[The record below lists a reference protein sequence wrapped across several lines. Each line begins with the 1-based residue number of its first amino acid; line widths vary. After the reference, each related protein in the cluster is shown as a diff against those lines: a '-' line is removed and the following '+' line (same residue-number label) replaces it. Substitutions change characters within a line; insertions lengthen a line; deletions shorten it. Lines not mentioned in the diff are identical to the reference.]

1 MKRILTTLIVL
12 VTFAGIADAQISI
25 KKSDVGKPKQ
35 MTTLSMSW
43 SWIYQ
48 ADDSYFLVMKS
59 DNQFDDHYWLKIGDT
74 REECLESLSALQEMM
89 DNMGETE
96 RYNVDNGMGESFSVT
111 LSREL
116 GIKKLT
122 FNGESYAGAGFLI
135 ASNLSK
141 ATKWIEKNV
150 K

>member
-1 MKRILTTLIVL
+1 MKRILTTLISL
-12 VTFAGIADAQISI
+12 VIFAGIADAQISI

-141 ATKWIEKNV
+141 AIKWIEKNV

>member
-1 MKRILTTLIVL
+1 MKRILTTLIAL
-12 VTFAGIADAQISI
+12 VTLSGIADAQISI

-48 ADDSYFLVMKS
+48 ADESYFIVMKS

-74 REECLESLSALQEMM
+74 KDECLESISALQEMM

-96 RYNVDNGMGESFSVT
+96 RYKVDNGMGESFSVT

-122 FNGESYAGAGFLI
+122 FNGEFYAGAGFLL
-135 ASNLSK
+135 ASNLTK

>member
-1 MKRILTTLIVL
+1 MKRILTTLIAL

-122 FNGESYAGAGFLI
+122 FNGESYAGAGFLL

>member
-1 MKRILTTLIVL
+1 MRKILSILIAL

-48 ADDSYFLVMKS
+48 ADDTYYIVMKS

-74 REECLESLSALQEMM
+74 KEECLESLSALQEMM

-111 LSREL
+111 ISREL

-122 FNGESYAGAGFLI
+122 FNGEFYAGAGFLL
-135 ASNLSK
+135 ASNLTK

>member
-122 FNGESYAGAGFLI
+122 FNGESYAGAGFLL
-135 ASNLSK
+135 ASNLNK

>member
-1 MKRILTTLIVL
+1 MRKILSILIFL
-12 VTFAGIADAQISI
+12 VTFAGIADAQITI

-74 REECLESLSALQEMM
+74 KEECLESLSALQEMM

-111 LSREL
+111 ISREL

-122 FNGESYAGAGFLI
+122 FNGESYAGAGFLL
-135 ASNLSK
+135 ASNLYK

>member
-1 MKRILTTLIVL
+1 MKRILTTLISL
-12 VTFAGIADAQISI
+12 VIFAGIADAQISI

-74 REECLESLSALQEMM
+74 REECLESISALQEMM
-89 DNMGETE
+89 DNMGESE
-96 RYNVDNGMGESFSVT
+96 RYEVDNGMGESFSVT
-111 LSREL
+111 LTREL

-122 FNGESYAGAGFLI
+122 FNGEQYAGAGFLL
-135 ASNLSK
+135 ATNLTK
-141 ATKWIEKNV
+141 AIKWIEKNV

>member
-1 MKRILTTLIVL
+1 MKRILTTLIAL
-12 VTFAGIADAQISI
+12 VTLAGIADAQISI

-48 ADDSYFLVMKS
+48 ADDTYYIVMKS

-74 REECLESLSALQEMM
+74 REECLESISALQEMM
-89 DNMGETE
+89 ENMGDSD
-96 RYNVDNGMGESFSVT
+96 RYNVENGMGESFSVT

-122 FNGESYAGAGFLI
+122 FNGEFYAGAGFLL
-135 ASNLSK
+135 ASNLTK

>member
-1 MKRILTTLIVL
+1 MKRILTTLIAL
-12 VTFAGIADAQISI
+12 VIFAGIADAQISI

-48 ADDSYFLVMKS
+48 ADESYFLVMKS

-122 FNGESYAGAGFLI
+122 FNGESYAGAGFLL

>member
-48 ADDSYFLVMKS
+48 ADDSYFLVMNS
-59 DNQFDDHYWLKIGDT
+59 DNQFDDHYWLKIGETKD
-74 REECLESLSALQEMM
+74 ECLESISALQEMM
-89 DNMGETE
+89 DNMGESD
-96 RYNVDNGMGESFSVT
+96 RYDVDNGMGESFSVT

-122 FNGESYAGAGFLI
+122 FNGESYAGAGFLL

>member
-1 MKRILTTLIVL
+1 MKRILTTIIAL
-12 VTFAGIADAQISI
+12 VILSGIADAQISI

-89 DNMGETE
+89 DNMVDSD
-96 RYNVDNGMGESFSVT
+96 RYDVDNGMGESFSVT
-111 LSREL
+111 LTREL
-116 GIKKLT
+116 GIKKMT
-122 FNGESYAGAGFLI
+122 FHGEQYAGAGFLL
-135 ASNLSK
+135 ATNLSK

>member
-1 MKRILTTLIVL
+1 MRKILSILIAL
-12 VTFAGIADAQISI
+12 VTFAGNADAQITI
-25 KKSDVGKPKQ
+25 KKSDIGKPKQ

-74 REECLESLSALQEMM
+74 KEACLESITALQEMM
-89 DNMGETE
+89 DTMGESD
-96 RYNVDNGMGESFSVT
+96 RYDVDNGAGETFSVT
-111 LSREL
+111 STKEL
-116 GIKKLT
+116 GIKKLI
-122 FNGESYAGAGFLI
+122 FHGENYAGAGFLI
-135 ASNLSK
+135 APNLTK
-141 ATKWIEKNV
+141 AAKWIEKNV

>member
-1 MKRILTTLIVL
+1 MKRILTTLIAL
-12 VTFAGIADAQISI
+12 VTLAGIADAQISI

-74 REECLESLSALQEMM
+74 REECLESLSALLEMM

-96 RYNVDNGMGESFSVT
+96 RHDVDNGMGESFSVT
-111 LSREL
+111 LSRDL

-122 FNGESYAGAGFLI
+122 FHGEKYAGAGFLL
-135 ASNLSK
+135 ATNLTK
-141 ATKWIEKNV
+141 AIKWIEKNV

>member
-1 MKRILTTLIVL
+1 MLFAL
-12 VTFAGIADAQISI
+12 VTFAGIANAQISI

-74 REECLESLSALQEMM
+74 KEECLESLSALQEMM

-122 FNGESYAGAGFLI
+122 FNGESYAGAGFLL

>member
-1 MKRILTTLIVL
+1 MRKILSIFIAL

-25 KKSDVGKPKQ
+25 KKSDIGKPKQ

-48 ADDSYFLVMKS
+48 VDDSFFLVMKS
-59 DNQFDDHYWLKIGDT
+59 DNQFDDWYWLKMGDT
-74 REECLESLSALQEMM
+74 KEACLESITALKEMM
-89 DNMGETE
+89 DTMGESD
-96 RYNVDNGMGESFSVT
+96 RYDVDNGAGETFSVT
-111 LSREL
+111 STKEL
-116 GIKKLT
+116 GIKKLI
-122 FNGESYAGAGFLI
+122 FHSEHYAGAGFLI
-135 ASNLSK
+135 ASNLTK

>member
-1 MKRILTTLIVL
+1 MKRILTTLIAL
-12 VTFAGIADAQISI
+12 VTLAGIADAQISI

-74 REECLESLSALQEMM
+74 REECLESISALQEMM

-122 FNGESYAGAGFLI
+122 FNGESYAGAGFLL

>member
-1 MKRILTTLIVL
+1 MKRILTTLISL
-12 VTFAGIADAQISI
+12 VIFAGIADAQISI

-74 REECLESLSALQEMM
+74 KEECLESISAIQEMM
-89 DNMGETE
+89 DNMGETD

-122 FNGESYAGAGFLI
+122 FNGESYAGAGFLL
-135 ASNLSK
+135 ASNLTK

>member
-1 MKRILTTLIVL
+1 MKRILTTLISL
-12 VTFAGIADAQISI
+12 VIFAGIADAQISI

-122 FNGESYAGAGFLI
+122 FNGESYAGAGFLL

>member
-1 MKRILTTLIVL
+1 MKRILTTLIAL

-122 FNGESYAGAGFLI
+122 FNGESYAGAGFLL

-141 ATKWIEKNV
+141 AIKWIEKNV

>member
-1 MKRILTTLIVL
+1 MKRILTTLIAL
-12 VTFAGIADAQISI
+12 VIFAGIADAQISI

-74 REECLESLSALQEMM
+74 KEECLESLSALQEMM
-89 DNMGETE
+89 GNMGETE

-122 FNGESYAGAGFLI
+122 FNGESYAGAGFLL

-141 ATKWIEKNV
+141 AIKWIEKNV

>member
-1 MKRILTTLIVL
+1 MKKILSILIAL
-12 VTFAGIADAQISI
+12 VTFAGVADAQISV

-35 MTTLSMSW
+35 MATLSMYW

-74 REECLESLSALQEMM
+74 QEECQESLSALQEMM

-96 RYNVDNGMGESFSVT
+96 RYDVDNGMGESFSVT
-111 LSREL
+111 LSRDL

-122 FNGESYAGAGFLI
+122 FHGEKYAGSGFLL
-135 ASNLSK
+135 ATNLTK
-141 ATKWIEKNV
+141 AIKWIEKNV

>member
-1 MKRILTTLIVL
+1 MKRILTTLIAL

-59 DNQFDDHYWLKIGDT
+59 DNQFDDNYWLKIGDT
-74 REECLESLSALQEMM
+74 KEECLESISALQEMM

-111 LSREL
+111 ISREL

-141 ATKWIEKNV
+141 AIKWIEKNV

>member
-1 MKRILTTLIVL
+1 MRKILSILIAL
-12 VTFAGIADAQISI
+12 VTLAGIADAQIKV

-43 SWIYQ
+43 SWIYR
-48 ADDSYFLVMKS
+48 ANDSYFLVMKS
-59 DNQFDDHYWLKIGDT
+59 DNQFDDWYWLKIGDT
-74 REECLESLSALQEMM
+74 RKECLESISALQEMM
-89 DNMGETE
+89 ENMGESD

-122 FNGESYAGAGFLI
+122 FNGEHYAGAGFLL
-135 ASNLSK
+135 ANNLTK
-141 ATKWIEKNV
+141 ATKWIEKNM

>member
-1 MKRILTTLIVL
+1 MKRILTTLIAL
-12 VTFAGIADAQISI
+12 VIFAGIADAQISI

-59 DNQFDDHYWLKIGDT
+59 DNQFDDNYWLKIGDT
-74 REECLESLSALQEMM
+74 KEGCLESLSALQEMM

-122 FNGESYAGAGFLI
+122 FNGESYAGAGFLL

-141 ATKWIEKNV
+141 AIKWIEKNV

>member
-74 REECLESLSALQEMM
+74 REECLESISALQEMM

>member
-1 MKRILTTLIVL
+1 MKRILTTLIAL
-12 VTFAGIADAQISI
+12 VTLAGIADAQISI
-25 KKSDVGKPKQ
+25 KKSDVGKTKQ

-74 REECLESLSALQEMM
+74 REECLESLSALLEMM
-89 DNMGETE
+89 DNMGESE
-96 RYNVDNGMGESFSVT
+96 RYDVDNGMGESFSVT
-111 LSREL
+111 LSRDL

-122 FNGESYAGAGFLI
+122 FHGEKYAGAGFLL
-135 ASNLSK
+135 ATNLTK
-141 ATKWIEKNV
+141 AIKWIEKNV

>member
-1 MKRILTTLIVL
+1 MRKILLILVAL

-25 KKSDVGKPKQ
+25 KKSDIGKPKQ

-59 DNQFDDHYWLKIGDT
+59 DNQFDDWYWLKIGDSK
-74 REECLESLSALQEMM
+74 EACLESITALQEMM
-89 DNMGETE
+89 DTMGESD
-96 RYNVDNGMGESFSVT
+96 RYDVDNGAGETFSVT
-111 LSREL
+111 STKEL
-116 GIKKLT
+116 GIKKLI
-122 FNGESYAGAGFLI
+122 FHGENYAGAGFLI
-135 ASNLSK
+135 APNLTK

>member
-1 MKRILTTLIVL
+1 MRKILSILIAL
-12 VTFAGIADAQISI
+12 VTFAGIADAQITI

-48 ADDSYFLVMKS
+48 ADDSYFIVMKS

-74 REECLESLSALQEMM
+74 KEECLESLSALQEMM

-122 FNGESYAGAGFLI
+122 FNGESYAGAGFLL

-141 ATKWIEKNV
+141 AIKWIEKNV

>member
-1 MKRILTTLIVL
+1 MKRILTTLIAL
-12 VTFAGIADAQISI
+12 VIFAGIADAQISI

-59 DNQFDDHYWLKIGDT
+59 DNQFDHNYWLKIGDT
-74 REECLESLSALQEMM
+74 KEECLESLSALQEMM

-122 FNGESYAGAGFLI
+122 FNGESYAGAGFLL

-141 ATKWIEKNV
+141 AIKWIEKNV

>member
-1 MKRILTTLIVL
+1 MKRILTTLIAL

-59 DNQFDDHYWLKIGDT
+59 DNQFDDNYWLKIGET
-74 REECLESLSALQEMM
+74 KEECLESLSALQEMM

-122 FNGESYAGAGFLI
+122 FNGESYAGAGFLL

-141 ATKWIEKNV
+141 ATKWIEKTV

>member
-1 MKRILTTLIVL
+1 MKRILTTLIAL
-12 VTFAGIADAQISI
+12 VTLAGIADAQISI

-59 DNQFDDHYWLKIGDT
+59 DNQFDDHYWLKIGNT

-122 FNGESYAGAGFLI
+122 FNGESYAGAGFLL

>member
-1 MKRILTTLIVL
+1 MKRILTTLIAL

-59 DNQFDDHYWLKIGDT
+59 DNQFDNHYWLKIGDT

-111 LSREL
+111 ISREL

-122 FNGESYAGAGFLI
+122 FNGESYAGAGFLL